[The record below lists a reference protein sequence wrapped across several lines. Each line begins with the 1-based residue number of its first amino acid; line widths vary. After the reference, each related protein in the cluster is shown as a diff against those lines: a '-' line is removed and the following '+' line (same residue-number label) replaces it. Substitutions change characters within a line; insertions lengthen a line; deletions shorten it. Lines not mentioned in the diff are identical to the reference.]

1 MSYSKKKL
9 EYKKIISKKIEWKY
23 FFLNFKTLEIKLLNN
38 NAFKILKICNI
49 NKNSRVFKF
58 KKKNMK
64 CQIFFSKIL
73 IFYILLIIFIILK
86 IFIFNKNCTDFK
98 FNFFILNILNFVR
111 WFSMWL
117 DPNRINCDYIED
129 SNIPVSNL
137 F

>member
-1 MSYSKKKL
+1 M
-9 EYKKIISKKIEWKY
+9 KI

-38 NAFKILKICNI
+38 NAFKTLKICNI
-49 NKNSRVFKF
+49 NKNSRVFKL

-98 FNFFILNILNFVR
+98 FNFFYNE
-111 WFSMWL
+111 
-117 DPNRINCDYIED
+117 YIKFCSLIFD
-129 SNIPVSNL
+129 VAGSKSN
-137 F
+137 